1 MFDLLSHIS
10 GCYPR
15 DKLHLLTRQFRE
27 KPDTPPESFSK
38 ITYLGIISP
47 SRSKA
52 LTGMGHMTAPSP
64 KEVTRLLVDWGNGD
78 QAALDELIPL
88 VYDELRRLAGRYMR
102 RESQGHTLQTSALV
116 NEAYLRLVDQKS
128 VQWQNRAHFFG
139 VAAQLMRRILVDHAR
154 SRLRAKRGGR
164 AQVVSLAEQA
174 VMSKEVAEVIA
185 LDEALNNLAV
195 LDPRKSQIVEMK
207 FFGGLTTEE
216 VAEVL
221 KVTSR
226 TVEREWRKAKA
237 WLNRAISK
245 GETNEA

>member
-1 MFDLLSHIS
+1 M
-10 GCYPR
+10 
-15 DKLHLLTRQFRE
+15 
-27 KPDTPPESFSK
+27 
-38 ITYLGIISP
+38 
-47 SRSKA
+47 A
-52 LTGMGHMTAPSP
+52 APSP

-102 RESQGHTLQTSALV
+102 RESKGHTLQTSALV
-116 NEAYLRLVDQKS
+116 NEAYLRLVDQKN
-128 VQWQNRAHFFG
+128 VKWQNRAHFFG
-139 VAAQLMRRILVDHAR
+139 VASQLMRRILVDHAR
-154 SRLRAKRGGR
+154 NRSRAKRGGG
-164 AQVVSLAEQA
+164 AQMVSLAEQA
-174 VMSKEVAEVIA
+174 VISKEVTDVIA
-185 LDEALNNLAV
+185 LDDALKNLAEM
-195 LDPRKSQIVEMK
+195 DKRKSQIVEMK

-245 GETNEA
+245 GEPNEA

>member
-1 MFDLLSHIS
+1 MVV
-10 GCYPR
+10 
-15 DKLHLLTRQFRE
+15 
-27 KPDTPPESFSK
+27 
-38 ITYLGIISP
+38 
-47 SRSKA
+47 
-52 LTGMGHMTAPSP
+52 PSP
-64 KEVTRLLVDWGNGD
+64 TEVSRLLVDWGNGD

-154 SRLRAKRGGR
+154 SRSRAKRGGG
-164 AQVVSLAEQA
+164 AQMVSLAEPA
-174 VMSKEVAEVIA
+174 LISKEASKVIA
-185 LDEALNNLAV
+185 LDDALSDLAEM
-195 LDPRKSQIVEMK
+195 DPRKSQIVEMK

-221 KVTSR
+221 KITSR

-237 WLNRAISK
+237 WLNRALSK
-245 GETNEA
+245 GVTNEA

>member
-1 MFDLLSHIS
+1 MV
-10 GCYPR
+10 
-15 DKLHLLTRQFRE
+15 
-27 KPDTPPESFSK
+27 
-38 ITYLGIISP
+38 
-47 SRSKA
+47 
-52 LTGMGHMTAPSP
+52 APSP
-64 KEVTRLLVDWGNGD
+64 KEVTRLLVDWGKGD

-88 VYDELRRLAGRYMR
+88 VYDELRRVARRYMR

-116 NEAYLRLVDQKS
+116 NEAYLRLIDQNS

-154 SRLRAKRGGR
+154 SRLRTKRGGGV
-164 AQVVSLAEQA
+164 QMVSLAEQA
-174 VMSKEVAEVIA
+174 VISKEVAEVIA
-185 LDEALNNLAV
+185 LDDALKDLAEM
-195 LDPRKSQIVEMK
+195 DPRKSQIVEMK

-245 GETNEA
+245 GAINEA

>member
-1 MFDLLSHIS
+1 M
-10 GCYPR
+10 
-15 DKLHLLTRQFRE
+15 
-27 KPDTPPESFSK
+27 
-38 ITYLGIISP
+38 
-47 SRSKA
+47 A
-52 LTGMGHMTAPSP
+52 APSP

-78 QAALDELIPL
+78 QAALDDLIPL
-88 VYDELRRLAGRYMR
+88 VYEELRRMAGRYMR

-154 SRLRAKRGGR
+154 SRLRAKRGGG
-164 AQVVSLAEQA
+164 AQMVSFVEPA
-174 VMSKEVAEVIA
+174 VMSEEVADVIA
-185 LDEALNNLAV
+185 LNAALTELEE
-195 LDPRKSQIVEMK
+195 LDPRKSRIVEMK

-221 KVTSR
+221 KVTPR

-237 WLNRAISK
+237 WLHRAISK
-245 GETNEA
+245 GATNET

>member
-1 MFDLLSHIS
+1 MVTSS
-10 GCYPR
+10 
-15 DKLHLLTRQFRE
+15 
-27 KPDTPPESFSK
+27 
-38 ITYLGIISP
+38 
-47 SRSKA
+47 
-52 LTGMGHMTAPSP
+52 
-64 KEVTRLLVDWGNGD
+64 KEVSRLLVDWGNGD

-102 RESQGHTLQTSALV
+102 RENQGHTLQTSALI

-154 SRLRAKRGGR
+154 SRLRAKRGGG
-164 AQVVSLAEQA
+164 AQMVSLVESGATSE
-174 VMSKEVAEVIA
+174 EVAEVIA
-185 LDEALNNLAV
+185 LDVALKDLAEM
-195 LDPRKSQIVEMK
+195 DPRKSQIVEMK

-216 VAEVL
+216 MAEVL

-237 WLNRAISK
+237 WLNRALK
-245 GETNEA
+245 QGATNEA